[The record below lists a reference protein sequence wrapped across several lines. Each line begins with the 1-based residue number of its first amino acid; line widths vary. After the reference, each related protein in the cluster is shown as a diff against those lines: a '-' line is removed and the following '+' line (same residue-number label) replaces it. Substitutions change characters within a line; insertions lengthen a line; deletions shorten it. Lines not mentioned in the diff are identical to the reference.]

1 MTCYLIDKS
10 LLIVLELKTPYE
22 VWYGSPVDYSSM
34 KVFGCLVYAHVKED
48 KLRVRERKYI
58 FLSHISIVVC
68 SSQVT

>member
-1 MTCYLIDKS
+1 
-10 LLIVLELKTPYE
+10 
-22 VWYGSPVDYSSM
+22 M